1 MKQDSIRSGVGGFT
15 LVEVLI
21 TIVVAGVL
29 GGALLALV
37 VGQQRFYTSSD
48 NALLAQQNVRAAVD
62 LVAAELRMA
71 SPEDIVT
78 AQNDSVVIRF
88 DLVRAVVCDTLVAA
102 GVADVFVYDSVTNA
116 NLVSAFRGTAY
127 SGPYDSAFVYG
138 DSFTPTTS
146 STGGTAQTN
155 CRNNGADPN
164 GTAASGDFRRTSG
177 WAAEYGVT
185 PRRGSLI
192 RWYGLLSYR
201 FGASTSVSGSDAI
214 WRNNQ
219 ELVSPFES
227 GAEFRYVMANG
238 SVQNSVNSANLA
250 NIREIRVVVT
260 ATGDVAAF
268 NVRRP
273 VVYDIPLRN

>member
-1 MKQDSIRSGVGGFT
+1 MKQETRRNRVGGFT
-15 LVEVLI
+15 LVEVMI
-21 TIVVAGVL
+21 TIVVASVL
-29 GGALLALV
+29 GGALLTLV
-37 VGQQRFYTSSD
+37 VGQQRFYTTSD

-71 SPEDIVT
+71 SPEDIVR
-78 AQNDSVVIRF
+78 AQSDSVVVRF
-88 DLVRAVVCDTLVAA
+88 DLMRAVVCDTL
-102 GVADVFVYDSVTNA
+102 GGGQADIFVYDSVTNA
-116 NLVSAFRGTAY
+116 NLVSSFRGTAY

-138 DSFTPTTS
+138 DSFTPTVA

-177 WAAEYGVT
+177 WAAEYGIT
-185 PRRGSLI
+185 PLRGSLV

-227 GAEFRYVMANG
+227 GAQFQYVMASG
-238 SVQNSVNSANLA
+238 SVQNSVSGPNLDK
-250 NIREIRVVVT
+250 IREIRVVVI
-260 ATGDVAAF
+260 ATGEGSAF

-273 VVYDIPLRN
+273 VTYDIPLRN